1 MAVSPYP
8 AAFAFDP
15 PTGWND
21 STVFPTYESSEV
33 KVRSDL
39 QKLHDQTRD
48 YVNSMVTEMK
58 RDVLKVSASLTSLPK
73 TIYSTKI
80 TADHVA
86 TRMEASTPSAW
97 VGEWTVTTGSGTLTI
112 DGTLSG
118 ETDVVIVLEKPSAS
132 I

>member
-21 STVFPTYESSEV
+21 STAFPTYESSEV

-39 QKLHDQTRD
+39 QELHDQTRD
-48 YVNSMVTEMK
+48 YINSMVTELK
-58 RDVLKVSASLTSLPK
+58 RGVLKVSASVTSLPK

-80 TADHVA
+80 TADHIA
-86 TRMEASTPSAW
+86 THMEASTPSAW
-97 VGEWTVTTGSGTLTI
+97 VGEWTVTTAAGSLTI
-112 DGTLSG
+112 SGTLSG
-118 ETDVVIVLEKPSAS
+118 TTDVVILLEQPAAS